1 MMLSDDRNFAIANPG
16 EATAL
21 VFIPTLNDRYLLY
34 QLASSVQEL
43 DICATTL
50 IIDDG
55 SQPSIERS
63 SLPEN
68 CLLFSAPS
76 NMGLG
81 LCTHIAFDHALAHG
95 YDYVARLDADG
106 QHPATKIPGLLEPL
120 LDRRADLVVGVRTN
134 HGDSSRP
141 EAGLRRLVKW
151 YFSFLSYLIT
161 SGRAPGDV
169 SSGFFAVNRKAMK
182 ELNGT
187 MLERYPEPQL
197 YSHACRVGLRVLEF
211 SIEQAKRQHGRS
223 TITYG
228 HAFSMIYRFTVYALA
243 EMIRLR
249 R

>member
-1 MMLSDDRNFAIANPG
+1 MVSSDNRNSAAVKLG
-16 EATAL
+16 EATTL
-21 VFIPTLNDRYLLY
+21 VFIPTLNDRNLLY
-34 QLASSVQEL
+34 QLASSIQEL

-55 SQPSIERS
+55 SRPSIEKS

-106 QHPATKIPGLLEPL
+106 QHSVTKIPGLLEPL
-120 LDRRADLVVGVRTN
+120 YDCRADLVVGVRTN

-151 YFSFLSYLIT
+151 YFSFLSSLIT
-161 SGRAPGDV
+161 SRRAPGDV

-182 ELNGT
+182 ELNDT

-211 SIEQAKRQHGRS
+211 SVEQAKREHGRS

-228 HAFSMIYRFTVYALA
+228 HAFFMIYRFTVYALA
-243 EMIRLR
+243 EMLR
-249 R
+249 FRR